1 MEDEHIESKLLIIY
15 LFICHLSGFEY
26 ISSEVP
32 QKQPKKIGISCK
44 SEVRGKHRNVQGERK
59 RIRGERKNGKNKY
72 K

>member
-44 SEVRGKHRNVQGERK
+44 SEVRGKHRNVQ
-59 RIRGERKNGKNKY
+59 RGKKEDMGREEKWKK
-72 K
+72 